1 MTQAGTILSINV
13 SETTG
18 VIKKPVDEVELKE
31 QWGIVG
37 DGHAGLIDDPKYA
50 HRQVS
55 LLAQESIDTVLQK
68 GLDVSA
74 GSFAE
79 NITTEG
85 IDLVSLPVGTIIT
98 TKSGIVLEVSQ
109 IGKECHAPC
118 AVFRAVGDCVMPR
131 EGIFVRVLKGGRLR
145 VGDVLTVSDAP
156 RERAQ

>member
-1 MTQAGTILSINV
+1 MTQTGTILSINV
-13 SETTG
+13 SPTTG
-18 VIKKPVDEVELKE
+18 VQKDPVDEVELKVE
-31 QWGIVG
+31 WGIVG
-37 DGHAGLIDDPKYA
+37 DAHAGLIDNPTYA

-55 LLAQESIDTVLQK
+55 LLAQESIDTMIQK

-109 IGKECHAPC
+109 IGKECHSPC
-118 AVFRAVGDCVMPR
+118 AVYHAAGDCVMPR
-131 EGIFVRVLKGGRLR
+131 EGIFVRVLKGGTLK
-145 VGDVLTVSDAP
+145 VGDVLDVVEYPEEAT
-156 RERAQ
+156 Q